1 MRSTPGVDHAMQTG
15 VFLGLSAALLWGVA
29 DFCARGASRAGGTFR
44 TLFFVQVIAIP
55 SLLLLAAPL
64 GLITLRADQWPF
76 ILAAAAVG
84 LIILGG
90 AGLLYRAFAIGK
102 LALVSPIASAFAAVT
117 ALLAIATGE
126 RLAGLTLFGVTLTL
140 VGVVLASSSGEA
152 LSAGEKRAE
161 ARGKRAFAPGLL
173 EAIGALL
180 AFGVGYWLLD
190 FIVPTLGGVTTAFIA
205 KVGDLAVLG
214 AIMIFLAWHAP
225 HGSQGEARFAGRL
238 AWPFWLWALPT
249 ALLDTTANI
258 AYNIGIATA
267 LTSVV
272 VTLSSLFSAVTVLLA
287 WVALRERLALWQW
300 AGVVTILLGVLLVNL
315 RA

>member
-1 MRSTPGVDHAMQTG
+1 MQTG
-15 VFLGLSAALLWGVA
+15 VILGLSAALLWGVA
-29 DFCARGASRAGGTFR
+29 DFCARGASRVGGTFL
-44 TLFFVQVIAIP
+44 TLLFVEIIAIP
-55 SLLLLAAPL
+55 AVLLLAAPF
-64 GLITLRADQWPF
+64 GLITLRAEQWPM

-126 RLAGLTLFGVTLTL
+126 RLAGLTLLGVILTL
-140 VGVVLASSSGEA
+140 VGVILASSSGEPKP
-152 LSAGEKRAE
+152 AGEDKAKEQRKR
-161 ARGKRAFAPGLL
+161 RFAPGLL
-173 EAIGALL
+173 EAIGAMLT
-180 AFGVGYWLLD
+180 FGVGYWLLD

-205 KVGDLAVLG
+205 KVGDLVALG
-214 AIMIFLAWHAP
+214 VIALFLAWRAP
-225 HGSQGEARFAGRL
+225 RRPRPVVRL
-238 AWPFWLWALPT
+238 AWPFWLWVVPT
-249 ALLDTTANI
+249 ALLDTAANI

-287 WVALRERLALWQW
+287 WIVLRERLALWQW
-300 AGVVTILLGVLLVNL
+300 VGVVTILLGVALVNL
-315 RA
+315 GA

>member
-1 MRSTPGVDHAMQTG
+1 MQTG

-29 DFCARGASRAGGTFR
+29 DFCARGASRAAGTFR
-44 TLFFVQVIAIP
+44 TLLFVEIIAIP
-55 SLLLLAAPL
+55 ALLLLAGPF
-64 GLITLRADQWPF
+64 GLIVLRAEQWPM
-76 ILAAAAVG
+76 ILAVAAVG

-126 RLAGLTLFGVTLTL
+126 RLAGLTLFGVILTL
-140 VGVVLASSSGEA
+140 VGVTLASSSSEAAPADGMKAAKQGER
-152 LSAGEKRAE
+152 K
-161 ARGKRAFAPGLL
+161 FAPGLL
-173 EAIGALL
+173 EAIGAMLT
-180 AFGVGYWLLD
+180 FGVGYWLLD

-205 KVGDLAVLG
+205 KVGDLLALS
-214 AIMIFLAWHAP
+214 AIALFLAWRAP
-225 HGSQGEARFAGRL
+225 HKPQPGLRLSQ
-238 AWPFWLWALPT
+238 PFWLWVIPV
-249 ALLDTTANI
+249 ALLDTAANI

-287 WVALRERLALWQW
+287 WVVLRERLAL
-300 AGVVTILLGVLLVNL
+300 LVNL

>member
-1 MRSTPGVDHAMQTG
+1 MQTG

-44 TLFFVQVIAIP
+44 TLLFVEIIAIP
-55 SLLLLAAPL
+55 ALLLLAGPF
-64 GLITLRADQWPF
+64 GLIVLRAEQWPL
-76 ILAAAAVG
+76 ILGAAAVG

-126 RLAGLTLFGVTLTL
+126 RLAGLTLFGVILTL
-140 VGVVLASSSGEA
+140 VGVTLASSSSEA
-152 LSAGEKRAE
+152 APAARMRA
-161 ARGKRAFAPGLL
+161 AKQGRRRFAPGLL
-173 EAIGALL
+173 EAIGAMLT
-180 AFGVGYWLLD
+180 FGVGYWLLD

-205 KVGDLAVLG
+205 KVGDLLVLG
-214 AIMIFLAWHAP
+214 VIVLFLAWRAP
-225 HGSQGEARFAGRL
+225 RKPQPDLRLSQ
-238 AWPFWLWALPT
+238 PFWLWVIPV
-249 ALLDTTANI
+249 ALLDTAANI

-287 WVALRERLALWQW
+287 WVVLREQLALWQW
-300 AGVVTILLGVLLVNL
+300 VGVLTILLGVLLVNL

>member
-1 MRSTPGVDHAMQTG
+1 MQTG

-44 TLFFVQVIAIP
+44 TLLFVEIIAIP
-55 SLLLLAAPL
+55 ALLLLAGPF
-64 GLITLRADQWPF
+64 GLIVLRAEQWPL
-76 ILAAAAVG
+76 ILGAAAVG

-126 RLAGLTLFGVTLTL
+126 RLAGLTLFGVILTL
-140 VGVVLASSSGEA
+140 VGVTLASSSSEA
-152 LSAGEKRAE
+152 APAERMRA
-161 ARGKRAFAPGLL
+161 AKQGRRRFAPGLL
-173 EAIGALL
+173 EAIGAMLS
-180 AFGVGYWLLD
+180 FGVGYWLLD

-205 KVGDLAVLG
+205 KVGDPLVLG
-214 AIMIFLAWHAP
+214 VIVLFLAWRAP
-225 HGSQGEARFAGRL
+225 RKPQPDLRLSQ
-238 AWPFWLWALPT
+238 PFWLWVIPV
-249 ALLDTTANI
+249 ALLDTAANI

-287 WVALRERLALWQW
+287 WIVLRERLALWQW
-300 AGVVTILLGVLLVNL
+300 VGVLTILLGVLLVNL

>member
-1 MRSTPGVDHAMQTG
+1 MQTG

-29 DFCARGASRAGGTFR
+29 DFCARGAARAAGTFR
-44 TLFFVQVIAIP
+44 TLLFVEIIAIP
-55 SLLLLAAPL
+55 TLLLLTEPF
-64 GLITLRADQWPF
+64 GLIVLRAEQWPM
-76 ILAAAAVG
+76 ILAAAVVG

-126 RLAGLTLFGVTLTL
+126 RLAGLTLLGVIVTL
-140 VGVVLASSSGEA
+140 VGVTLASSGGEA
-152 LSAGEKRAE
+152 APAGETKPLVAPTH
-161 ARGKRAFAPGLL
+161 KRAFALGLP
-173 EAIGALL
+173 EAIGAMLT
-180 AFGVGYWLLD
+180 FGVGYWLLD

-205 KVGDLAVLG
+205 KVGDLIALG
-214 AIMIFLAWHAP
+214 VIAL
-225 HGSQGEARFAGRL
+225 RL
-238 AWPFWLWALPT
+238 AWRAPRKPQPDPRLSQPFWLWVIPV
-249 ALLDTTANI
+249 ALLDTAANI

-287 WVALRERLALWQW
+287 WVVLRERLALWQW
-300 AGVVTILLGVLLVNL
+300 VGVLTILLGVLLVNL

>member
-1 MRSTPGVDHAMQTG
+1 MQTG
-15 VFLGLSAALLWGVA
+15 VSLGLSAALLWGVA

-44 TLFFVQVIAIP
+44 TLLFVEIIAIP
-55 SLLLLAAPL
+55 ALLLLTGPF
-64 GLITLRADQWPF
+64 GLIVLRAEQWPL
-76 ILAAAAVG
+76 ILAAAVVG

-126 RLAGLTLFGVTLTL
+126 RLAGLTLLGVTLTL
-140 VGVVLASSSGEA
+140 VGVTLASSSGEA
-152 LSAGEKRAE
+152 APAGGTNLAV
-161 ARGKRAFAPGLL
+161 APTHKRAFTPGLL
-173 EAIGALL
+173 EAIGAMLT
-180 AFGVGYWLLD
+180 FGVGYWLLD

-205 KVGDLAVLG
+205 KVGDLIALG
-214 AIMIFLAWHAP
+214 AIALFLARRAP
-225 HGSQGEARFAGRL
+225 RKPQPEMHLSQ
-238 AWPFWLWALPT
+238 PFWLWVIPV
-249 ALLDTTANI
+249 ALLDTAANI
-258 AYNIGIATA
+258 AYNIGITTA

-287 WVALRERLALWQW
+287 WVVLRERLALWQW
-300 AGVVTILLGVLLVNL
+300 VGVLTILLGVLLVNL

>member
-1 MRSTPGVDHAMQTG
+1 MQTG

-29 DFCARGASRAGGTFR
+29 DFCARGAARAAGTFR
-44 TLFFVQVIAIP
+44 TLLLVEIIAIP
-55 SLLLLAAPL
+55 ALLLLTGPF
-64 GLITLRADQWPF
+64 GLIVLRAEQWPM
-76 ILAAAAVG
+76 ILAAAVVG

-126 RLAGLTLFGVTLTL
+126 RLAGVTLLGVIVTL
-140 VGVVLASSSGEA
+140 VGVTLASTSTELTPVDEDKA
-152 LSAGEKRAE
+152 KAQRKR
-161 ARGKRAFAPGLL
+161 RFAPGLL
-173 EAIGALL
+173 EAIGAMLT
-180 AFGVGYWLLD
+180 FGVGYWLLD

-205 KVGDLAVLG
+205 KVGDLIALG
-214 AIMIFLAWHAP
+214 AIALFLARRAP
-225 HGSQGEARFAGRL
+225 RRHQPELRLSQ
-238 AWPFWLWALPT
+238 PFWLWVIPV
-249 ALLDTTANI
+249 ALLDTVANI

-287 WVALRERLALWQW
+287 RVVLRERLALWQW
-300 AGVVTILLGVLLVNL
+300 VGVLTILFGVLLVSL

>member
-1 MRSTPGVDHAMQTG
+1 MQTG

-29 DFCARGASRAGGTFR
+29 DFCARGASRAAGTFR
-44 TLFFVQVIAIP
+44 TLLFVEIIAIP
-55 SLLLLAAPL
+55 ALLLLTGPF
-64 GLITLRADQWPF
+64 GLIVLRVEQWPM
-76 ILAAAAVG
+76 ILAAAVVG

-126 RLAGLTLFGVTLTL
+126 RMSGLTLFGVIVTL
-140 VGVVLASSSGEA
+140 VGVTLASSSGGA
-152 LSAGEKRAE
+152 APAGETKLAV
-161 ARGKRAFAPGLL
+161 AATHKRAFAPGLL
-173 EAIGALL
+173 EAIGAMLT
-180 AFGVGYWLLD
+180 FGVGYWLLD
-190 FIVPTLGGVTTAFIA
+190 FIVPALGGVTTAFIA
-205 KVGDLAVLG
+205 KVGDLIALG
-214 AIMIFLAWHAP
+214 AIALFLAWRAP
-225 HGSQGEARFAGRL
+225 RKSQPDLRL
-238 AWPFWLWALPT
+238 SQPFWLWVVPV
-249 ALLDTTANI
+249 ALLDTAANI

-287 WVALRERLALWQW
+287 WVVLRERLALWQW
-300 AGVVTILLGVLLVNL
+300 VGVLTILLGVLLVNL

>member
-29 DFCARGASRAGGTFR
+29 DFCARGASRAAGTFR
-44 TLFFVQVIAIP
+44 TLLFVEIVAIP
-55 SLLLLAAPL
+55 AVLLLAAPF
-64 GLITLRADQWPF
+64 GLITLRGEQWPL
-76 ILAAAAVG
+76 ILAAAVVG

-126 RLAGLTLFGVTLTL
+126 RLAGLTLLGVILTL
-140 VGVVLASSSGEA
+140 VGVALASSSSEA
-152 LSAGEKRAE
+152 APADSMKDQE
-161 ARGKRAFAPGLL
+161 RGTRAFAPGLL
-173 EAIGALL
+173 EAIGAMLT
-180 AFGVGYWLLD
+180 FGVGYWLLG

-205 KVGDLAVLG
+205 KVGDLIALG
-214 AIMIFLAWHAP
+214 VIALFLAWRAP
-225 HGSQGEARFAGRL
+225 RKSQPELRL
-238 AWPFWLWALPT
+238 SQPFWLWVIPV
-249 ALLDTTANI
+249 ALLDTAANI

-287 WVALRERLALWQW
+287 WVVLRERLALWQW
-300 AGVVTILLGVLLVNL
+300 AGVLTILLGVLLVNL

>member
-1 MRSTPGVDHAMQTG
+1 MQTG
-15 VFLGLSAALLWGVA
+15 VILGLSAALLWGVA
-29 DFCARGASRAGGTFR
+29 DFCARGASRATGTFR
-44 TLFFVQVIAIP
+44 TLFFVEIIAIP
-55 SLLLLAAPL
+55 ALLLLTGPF
-64 GLITLRADQWPF
+64 GLIVLRVEQWPM
-76 ILAAAAVG
+76 ILAAAVVG

-126 RLAGLTLFGVTLTL
+126 RLAGLTLFGVIVTL
-140 VGVVLASSSGEA
+140 VGVALASSSGEA
-152 LSAGEKRAE
+152 APAGETTLAV
-161 ARGKRAFAPGLL
+161 ASTHKRAFAPGLL
-173 EAIGALL
+173 EAIGAMLT
-180 AFGVGYWLLD
+180 FGVGYWLLD

-205 KVGDLAVLG
+205 KVGDLIALG
-214 AIMIFLAWHAP
+214 AIALFLAWRAP
-225 HGSQGEARFAGRL
+225 RKLQPELRLSQ
-238 AWPFWLWALPT
+238 PFWLWVIPV
-249 ALLDTTANI
+249 ALLDTAANI

-287 WVALRERLALWQW
+287 WVVLRERLALWQW
-300 AGVVTILLGVLLVNL
+300 VGVLTILLGVLLVNL

>member
-1 MRSTPGVDHAMQTG
+1 MQTG

-29 DFCARGASRAGGTFR
+29 DFCARGASRAAGTFR
-44 TLFFVQVIAIP
+44 TLLFVEVIAIP
-55 SLLLLAAPL
+55 ALLLLTGPFE
-64 GLITLRADQWPF
+64 LIVLRAEQWPL
-76 ILAAAAVG
+76 ILAAALVG

-126 RLAGLTLFGVTLTL
+126 RLAGLTLLGVIVTL
-140 VGVVLASSSGEA
+140 VGVTLASTSGEGA
-152 LSAGEKRAE
+152 HAGENKAAE
-161 ARGKRAFAPGLL
+161 QGKHRLAPGLP
-173 EAIGALL
+173 EAIGAMLT
-180 AFGVGYWLLD
+180 FGVGYWLLD

-205 KVGDLAVLG
+205 KVGDLIALG
-214 AIMIFLAWHAP
+214 AIALFLTWRAP
-225 HGSQGEARFAGRL
+225 RKPQPELRISQT
-238 AWPFWLWALPT
+238 FWLWVIPV
-249 ALLDTTANI
+249 ALLDTAANI

-287 WVALRERLALWQW
+287 WVILRERLALWQW
-300 AGVVTILLGVLLVNL
+300 VGVLTILLGVLLVNL